1 MSQIINHNYYSLLIY
16 KLYELKKLDYIVVEN
31 KHRTTT
37 KSHQLLS
44 NIKIKKKSHFRSLF
58 LLFVSV
64 SFSFSFFYF
73 YLITATTTTATDYD
87 DVIVISTTQEEKKNI
102 IL

>member
-31 KHRTTT
+31 KHITTT

-58 LLFVSV
+58 LLLLLVFP
-64 SFSFSFFYF
+64 FRFLFFFLSY
-73 YLITATTTTATDYD
+73 YCY
-87 DVIVISTTQEEKKNI
+87 NYYCY
-102 IL
+102 

>member
-31 KHRTTT
+31 KHITTT

-44 NIKIKKKSHFRSLF
+44 NIKILKKI
-58 LLFVSV
+58 
-64 SFSFSFFYF
+64 SF
-73 YLITATTTTATDYD
+73 
-87 DVIVISTTQEEKKNI
+87 
-102 IL
+102 